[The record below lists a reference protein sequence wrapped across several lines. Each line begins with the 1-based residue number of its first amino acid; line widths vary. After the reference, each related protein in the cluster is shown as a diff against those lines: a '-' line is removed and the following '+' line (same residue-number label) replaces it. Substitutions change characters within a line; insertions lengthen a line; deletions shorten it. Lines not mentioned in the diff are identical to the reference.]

1 MYCNPVCVF
10 YLVYLEENPFII
22 LVRVM
27 LAWQQTIIY
36 STFVSKLCFFY
47 VCLLP
52 TVKLFALSPHVCPSV
67 WTYCVLSCCPINT
80 SALKPCVSQYFI
92 TDATDHCSPNHSA
105 GWTSLQS
112 RRNVFSHLK
121 LVTTVLAPVITFRD
135 LYLLCMHLLNGIS
148 CKLHSNKSLH
158 FPRR

>member
-1 MYCNPVCVF
+1 
-10 YLVYLEENPFII
+10 
-22 LVRVM
+22 M
-27 LAWQQTIIY
+27 LAWQQTVIY

-47 VCLLP
+47 RIKGRLSSSNRKIICTQPSCLSFGMDVLCTVMLP
-52 TVKLFALSPHVCPSV
+52 HQYFST
-67 WTYCVLSCCPINT
+67 
-80 SALKPCVSQYFI
+80 YFI

-121 LVTTVLAPVITFRD
+121 LVTTVLAPVITFID